1 MGLSTDNP
9 RSQPPVQTLIQP
21 DQSAMATQHD
31 EVAKRLG
38 GHNSDQPQPMA
49 NVTAT
54 YDTDQILQ
62 AMNASFGQLRTDI
75 QDRLGQTQTHVDAT
89 TDALRRD
96 METARDEDRDDMQAG
111 RRHLREDMDTFHRE
125 AYTIRQRVDI
135 VRGAQLSLVIKLWE
149 DKTDRFKEQTMQ

>member
-1 MGLSTDNP
+1 
-9 RSQPPVQTLIQP
+9 
-21 DQSAMATQHD
+21 
-31 EVAKRLG
+31 
-38 GHNSDQPQPMA
+38 MA

-62 AMNASFGQLRTDI
+62 AMNASFSQLRTDI
-75 QDRLGQTQTHVDAT
+75 RDRLGQTQSHVDAT

-96 METARDEDRDDMQAG
+96 METARDEDRDDIQAG
-111 RRHLREDMDTFHRE
+111 RRHLREDMDTFLQE
-125 AYTIRQRVDI
+125 AYTICQRVDI